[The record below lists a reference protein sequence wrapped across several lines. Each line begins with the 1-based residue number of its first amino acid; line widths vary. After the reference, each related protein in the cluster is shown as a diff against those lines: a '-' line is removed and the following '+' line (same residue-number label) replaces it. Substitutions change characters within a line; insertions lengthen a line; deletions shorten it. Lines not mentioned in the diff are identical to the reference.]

1 MKYLAQKLGFQGRTL
16 EFPFTGA
23 IVEFAAPR
31 ADHNKMFTEWFRA
44 VRFDV
49 LFIDWN

>member
-1 MKYLAQKLGFQGRTL
+1 MKYLVEKLEFQRTL
-16 EFPFTGA
+16 EFPFTVGV
-23 IVEFAAPR
+23 IVDFAAPR